1 MALGGGMSC
10 VKYLLFAFNLLFAVS
25 LYFFPHLVG
34 TRSNKKGVIYA
45 TKLAIPTAVWHRN
58 Y

>member
-25 LYFFPHLVG
+25 IIYYVG
-34 TRSNKKGVIYA
+34 RCLFVEKGSKVV
-45 TKLAIPTAVWHRN
+45 T
-58 Y
+58 

>member
-45 TKLAIPTAVWHRN
+45 TKLAIPTAV
-58 Y
+58 